1 MWKHTNPLMMF
12 DLLDS
17 SLVKW
22 FSDLMFSSSK

>member
-1 MWKHTNPLMMF
+1 MMF